1 MSFSIRDNMYEVIL
15 SGETPIAMVQKC
27 VRELKPKTLWCEFD
41 VENTTLVID
50 ATNCNLD
57 DVRGT
62 IMNSIGVEYINEIK
76 D

>member
-1 MSFSIRDNMYEVIL
+1 
-15 SGETPIAMVQKC
+15 MVQRC

-41 VENTTLVID
+41 VENMILVID
-50 ATNCNLD
+50 ASNCNLD

>member
-1 MSFSIRDNMYEVIL
+1 
-15 SGETPIAMVQKC
+15 MVQKC

-41 VENTTLVID
+41 VENMTLVID
-50 ATNCNLD
+50 TTNCNLD